1 MLHDASAELDC
12 DLTGIGKIRR
22 FWTWGSSYPI
32 IIGINILVLNMIMAI
47 IIIMVITIITW
58 GSSYRL
64 GIHPLLQFSA
74 QSWRQLRLLE
84 PTKRPSSGVTTT
96 TATAK
101 ACATDSANATAAAA
115 TRLLK
120 ARLPLVLLL
129 L

>member
-22 FWTWGSSYPI
+22 FWTWGSSYPII

-74 QSWRQLRLLE
+74 QSWPAASVAR
-84 PTKRPSSGVTTT
+84 TH
-96 TATAK
+96 K
-101 ACATDSANATAAAA
+101 ASQFRCHNHDSNSKSLC
-115 TRLLK
+115 R
-120 ARLPLVLLL
+120 
-129 L
+129 